1 MRLSRRQTH
10 ELAGAYA
17 LDALDGAERDRF
29 ERHLHRCP
37 ACERTVRGFAQTATA
52 LAMAAAAEPPS
63 GLRERVLSAASVT
76 RQAPPTLAGRRGRAA
91 TRPGS
96 GVTGRSSGSR
106 SGRRSPW
113 VPRAAVAIGAAGVA
127 AAVALGTVQIST
139 QHQLNSA
146 VAREA
151 QIAAVLTAPDARIA
165 TAPTSVGGTAVVV
178 VSRTQ
183 QKMIFTSSGL
193 PALPSAKVYELW
205 LLGPRSAR
213 PAGLLPPPSGGR
225 TAPLLA
231 SGVAA
236 DDKVGVTVEPA
247 GGTSSPTTTPIVVL
261 TLPA

>member
-1 MRLSRRQTH
+1 VRLSRRQTH

-17 LDALDGAERDRF
+17 LDALDDAERRRF
-29 ERHLHRCP
+29 ERHLRHCP
-37 ACERTVRGFAQTATA
+37 ACERAVRGFTQTATV
-52 LAMAAAAEPPS
+52 LAMAAAAEPPQ
-63 GLRERVLSAASVT
+63 GLRERVLTAASVT
-76 RQAPPTLAGRRGRAA
+76 RQAPPALAGRHGRAA

-96 GVTGRSSGSR
+96 GVPGRSSG
-106 SGRRSPW
+106 GRSPW
-113 VPRAAVAIGAAGVA
+113 VPRVAVAIGAAGVA
-127 AAVALGTVQIST
+127 AAVALGAVQIST

-151 QIAAVLTAPDARIA
+151 QIAGVLTAPDARIA

-178 VSRTQ
+178 VSRAQ

-213 PAGLLPPPSGGR
+213 PAGLLPTPSGGR

>member
-1 MRLSRRQTH
+1 MRLSRSTH

-17 LDALDGAERDRF
+17 LDALDDVERRRF
-29 ERHLHRCP
+29 ERHLRRCP
-37 ACERTVRGFAQTATA
+37 GCERAVRGFVQTAA
-52 LAMAAAAEPPS
+52 VLAMATAVEPPR
-63 GLRERVLSAASVT
+63 GLRERVLAAASVT
-76 RQAPPTLAGRRGRAA
+76 RQAPPALAGRRGRAV

-96 GVTGRSSGSR
+96 GVPAR

-113 VPRAAVAIGAAGVA
+113 VPRAAVAIGTAGVA
-127 AAVALGTVQIST
+127 AAVAVGAVQIST

-151 QIAAVLTAPDARIA
+151 QIAAVLAAPDARIA

-178 VSRTQ
+178 VSRAQ
-183 QKMIFTSSGL
+183 QQMIFTSSGL

-225 TAPLLA
+225 TAPVLA

-247 GGTSSPTTTPIVVL
+247 GGTGSPTTTPIVVL

>member
-1 MRLSRRQTH
+1 
-10 ELAGAYA
+10 
-17 LDALDGAERDRF
+17 
-29 ERHLHRCP
+29 
-37 ACERTVRGFAQTATA
+37 V
-52 LAMAAAAEPPS
+52 
-63 GLRERVLSAASVT
+63 
-76 RQAPPTLAGRRGRAA
+76 
-91 TRPGS
+91 
-96 GVTGRSSGSR
+96 
-106 SGRRSPW
+106 
-113 VPRAAVAIGAAGVA
+113 AVAIGAAGMA
-127 AAVALGTVQIST
+127 AAVALGAVQIST

>member
-1 MRLSRRQTH
+1 VRLRRHLH

-29 ERHLHRCP
+29 ERHLRRCP
-37 ACERTVRGFAQTATA
+37 ACEREVRGFAQTATV
-52 LAMAAAAEPPS
+52 LAMAAAAEPPP
-63 GLRERVLSAASVT
+63 GLRERVLAAASVT
-76 RQAPPTLAGRRGRAA
+76 RQAPPGVAGAGRRERLLA
-91 TRPGS
+91 RPGS
-96 GVTGRSSGSR
+96 GVSGRSSGD
-106 SGRRSPW
+106 RSPW
-113 VPRAAVAIGAAGVA
+113 VPRVAIAIGAAGVA
-127 AAVALGTVQIST
+127 AAVALGAVQIST

-151 QIAAVLTAPDARIA
+151 QIAGVLTAPDARIA

-178 VSRTQ
+178 VSRAQ

-205 LLGPRSAR
+205 LLGPGSAR

-225 TAPLLA
+225 TAPVLA

>member
-10 ELAGAYA
+10 ELVGAYA

-29 ERHLHRCP
+29 ERHLRRCP

-52 LAMAAAAEPPS
+52 LAMAAAAEPPP
-63 GLRERVLSAASVT
+63 GLRERVLTAASVT
-76 RQAPPTLAGRRGRAA
+76 RQAPPALAGRHGRAA

-96 GVTGRSSGSR
+96 GVPDRSSG
-106 SGRRSPW
+106 GRSPW
-113 VPRAAVAIGAAGVA
+113 VPRVAVAIGAAGMA
-127 AAVALGTVQIST
+127 AAVALGAVQIST